1 MATNRR
7 IDIEMRVLAN
17 TEQAKKQFENLQKS
31 LTTAAGRMDISAG
44 FGKNFMTEVHAAQ
57 NEVAKLQA
65 ALQSAYNVETG
76 KLDFTKFQSSMKSLG
91 LDAEHVADT
100 LRSMGPAGLNALKQL
115 TIGVQSAEIPVKKLN
130 TWVEKLATTLR
141 NTIRWQISATALNT
155 FVGAV
160 QTAYGYAQDL
170 NSSLNDIRIVTGYSS
185 EKMAE
190 FAENANKAA
199 KSLSASTLAYTDA
212 ALIFYQQGLS
222 DKEVLER
229 TNATIK
235 MSNVTGEQAEQVS
248 SYMTAIW
255 NNFADGSRTLEYY
268 ADVITELGARTAAS
282 SEEIAHSME
291 KFAAVGETVGLSYEY
306 AAAAVTTVIDKTRL
320 SADVVGTSFKTLFA
334 RLEGLSLGETLD
346 DGTTLTK
353 YSKALATVGVNI
365 KDQTGQL
372 KEMDQILD
380 ELGAKWEMLS
390 SDQQVA
396 LAQTVGGVRQ
406 YTQLISLMENYDT
419 FKENVNAARDSEG
432 TLNKQQRI
440 FEESWEGA
448 SKRLRASWEAIYSDI
463 IEDDFFIELTD
474 SATKFLDVLDK
485 VFDNMG
491 GLKGLLTQL
500 LPIVTTIF
508 NKQIT
513 NGLKSFGHNMASF
526 APGFKQKKQTEQ
538 QDMVASLFQGRLSKE
553 QQLELRYTEI
563 IRDNVNEL
571 DEIEKDRLF
580 NLKEILKVQQQVGDE
595 ISRENQLRNGERP
608 TVRADSATGLT
619 RANELVHSISGSL
632 ILDGGSDDSRRS
644 ADTLTG
650 LKVAQRYADTSQY
663 TPEDFYKGLSYI
675 NQHETL
681 GPAFRDQ
688 RVLVN
693 ETLAMT
699 NRLLQE
705 RQGNINR
712 EIDVSDIDAQLEEL
726 QENFGQVI
734 EELLIAQARET
745 QERLSQEFNQAWMDA
760 PGSNDI
766 DFRDNYELYEEMRQR
781 AVDGVYET
789 LDEASTQRADA
800 FDVDREIRARNKQSV
815 NPQEALN
822 PELHIGNYA
831 ERMVGLANDLMYAS
845 AASNI
850 LTNAISQLGDD
861 SISTEDKIGIF
872 SQSLM
877 SLGVQLGGFLQTD
890 LGKGIAKSLKL
901 DELVGGIKNK
911 ITTLMGS
918 SGMLGS
924 VLSAV
929 PYVAIAAAVAKVGY
943 DIIHSVIDT
952 QLANEQ
958 RKYSEGLQKTA
969 EWRQENAALIE
980 AIDNYHKL
988 REEVDETG
996 EYSLEFKDHILD
1008 TAEALGIEN
1017 AALLAQADAYDLL
1030 KSKIEDAEGALEEE
1044 ARANSKRDFANF
1056 QGLAEIG
1063 TSRAH
1068 LGENILR
1075 FFTAAPAFSS
1085 GALLNADTMS
1095 GGFYAGDEGTF
1106 LNAVR
1111 DLGIEN
1117 GISTSGNTLTYDFSA
1132 MSQADQVKF
1141 AEFLAD
1147 VQNNPGA
1154 YGLGENS
1161 EFLKNISAISEDMET
1176 VASQLS
1182 DSLDYLVTASAREQ
1196 GVEIRDRNNSDDS
1209 IFGYNADLEELK
1221 LALKEEYGLSEED
1234 AYTSASQALNE
1245 LYSGTVAAQSAV
1257 LKEYAEATGQDLN
1270 DVVASLEGY
1279 SEDDLA
1285 NIITAMGAN
1294 AAATHA
1300 ILENITDTTDQL
1312 EYINALV
1319 GQLDVTTLITSLD
1332 SIYEFIEKLTSGD
1345 TVKSEDLETLASQM
1359 GFNSVEQFLEAFS
1372 GSFTKVANDKY
1383 IFTGIAEDFTRGFED
1398 YTSRQLNDYMNSGIS
1413 YSELIDQ
1420 IGDGKTFEE
1429 WNEEWTAAGNNAT
1442 LDQNV
1447 LSALDILDPAE
1458 LNMQGYQLDE
1468 ETFINHLAE
1477 LMSVEREDAQ
1487 AAYDELIRNGTLTAS
1502 EEGVFI
1508 DYDNIAVAQ
1517 QQYNSDLE
1525 ANQAAALTASEKVQ
1539 ALSTFEGLEDEAARW
1554 ESGDRTAFEEQLVTE
1569 YTSLEELQDL
1579 YEEGYI
1585 SAEKYHKSLGATA
1598 LQEAENLD
1606 IDSKKLAE
1614 HANFLA
1620 ENNQYLQDNLQSSYD
1635 VALANERVNK
1645 ALEDLY
1651 ANMENY
1657 TSILNE
1663 GRVDSEEYQQTVS
1676 ALSDDL
1682 QNMFNYD
1689 EAVSEDFILEHLTEI
1704 QAAADG
1710 DISAVNSLQ
1719 IAFAQMRVSEEDAA
1733 LGMSDIWNEI
1743 EAMDWDNLEI
1753 GVTMDTAPAIQS
1765 LAELMI
1771 QAGMSA
1777 DAIQDTLNSLG
1788 WEAELVTETVNGKT
1802 IVTGVVSKNSHYI
1815 GSNRRGLNT
1824 DTKKGKSSGKTSK
1837 KDEKEFKDE
1846 FERYYKITRQIK
1858 DQQDATERLNKAKER
1873 AFGKAKLE
1881 YLDQEADSMQR
1892 EIDLQKE
1899 YLDEIRGYYASDKGN
1914 LEAFGATFDENGVLT
1929 NYEQLI
1935 NAELA
1940 RYNQAVEAYNANQ
1953 DEAAFESAEKRFNYF
1968 KEVLKQYDET
1978 NQLYQEQLDN
1988 LTDMQNKWYD
1998 MALQKTQLKV
2008 EMEIDIDER
2017 DLELLEYALDRI
2029 EKKAFATAEA
2039 MAKITQSVGDTLDKQ
2054 KIYENALEEI
2064 LSRHGINSIES
2075 ANNLSDEEIANLGF
2089 TQEEIDALVEYNSN
2103 LLDTQKEM
2111 DKLQDEILNGPLKAF
2126 KEWNEEFDYQE
2137 DKIQRNIDL
2146 LNQYR
2151 NIADLI
2157 FTNSSA
2163 VGQEYIMSLMTN
2175 TYDSMVLGVDAA
2187 RLELEAN
2194 QSALEKARQS
2204 YEEAVANGA
2213 GEETLNTLNKNLRE
2227 MEKAVADSE
2236 DDMLKKTEEA
2246 LKQAEELLRQTIE
2259 NAKNDFKELT
2269 SITDWDM
2276 TQFDRLKSL
2285 DDEYLDDYQKIYE
2298 FAKLTRDINNS
2309 IDDTDTIR
2317 GKERLKEITQEIAD
2331 IEAEGREVS
2340 QYEVDALR
2348 AKYELRLAEIAL
2360 EDAQN
2365 AKSTVRMNRDNEGN
2379 WSYVYTADDDNVDK
2393 ARQNY
2398 EDKLYEYQKLNSEF
2412 IKNQQQNFLKL
2423 EQEYTDAMQKIAE
2436 DSSLSKEDKEA
2447 RLQETQAYYQRMAE
2461 IMSDQLGIALNKN
2474 SELYNKDWLDYSKNT
2489 GYKISMEEEY
2499 QTKLDD
2505 TYTGHLQPNIDSATQ
2520 LLAQFTESATGDGG
2534 YLPTIINALDDFEV
2548 RQDEVLQAAGTSLM
2562 TYADDMQRTA
2572 EDIETTMDDAAAGLV
2587 EDFDTIMEKMSE
2599 INVASFDGLRNSIT
2613 DAISSVN
2620 DLVAAYERLSSA
2632 ASAAQDSS
2640 IAAGD
2645 SAMRSFPGGGGGNG
2659 GGAGGGVSSTLA
2671 NNPASSSGSTRSG
2684 ATLSEFLW
2692 HFYRIRNV
2700 PQGSGMWAAIKQELV
2715 REASSDLVS
2724 DRNFVDFVRAI
2735 ASPNNNYGS
2744 ADEINNLIRNSSF
2757 GASSIR
2763 IFREWAKQKFSNIYS
2778 NYSFDTGGYTGAWGT
2793 EGRLAF
2799 LHQKELVLN
2808 AEDTEN
2814 MLNIVQMVRN
2824 ITSAI
2829 DTRASLASVASIGND
2844 AFGRVNTGV
2853 QTLDQNVHI
2862 EANFP
2867 NVTDHNEIELAL
2879 SNLVNQAAQYAN
2891 RKN

>member
-1 MATNRR
+1 
-7 IDIEMRVLAN
+7 
-17 TEQAKKQFENLQKS
+17 
-31 LTTAAGRMDISAG
+31 
-44 FGKNFMTEVHAAQ
+44 
-57 NEVAKLQA
+57 
-65 ALQSAYNVETG
+65 
-76 KLDFTKFQSSMKSLG
+76 
-91 LDAEHVADT
+91 
-100 LRSMGPAGLNALKQL
+100 
-115 TIGVQSAEIPVKKLN
+115 
-130 TWVEKLATTLR
+130 
-141 NTIRWQISATALNT
+141 
-155 FVGAV
+155 
-160 QTAYGYAQDL
+160 
-170 NSSLNDIRIVTGYSS
+170 
-185 EKMAE
+185 
-190 FAENANKAA
+190 
-199 KSLSASTLAYTDA
+199 
-212 ALIFYQQGLS
+212 
-222 DKEVLER
+222 
-229 TNATIK
+229 
-235 MSNVTGEQAEQVS
+235 
-248 SYMTAIW
+248 
-255 NNFADGSRTLEYY
+255 
-268 ADVITELGARTAAS
+268 
-282 SEEIAHSME
+282 
-291 KFAAVGETVGLSYEY
+291 
-306 AAAAVTTVIDKTRL
+306 
-320 SADVVGTSFKTLFA
+320 
-334 RLEGLSLGETLD
+334 
-346 DGTTLTK
+346 
-353 YSKALATVGVNI
+353 
-365 KDQTGQL
+365 
-372 KEMDQILD
+372 
-380 ELGAKWEMLS
+380 
-390 SDQQVA
+390 
-396 LAQTVGGVRQ
+396 
-406 YTQLISLMENYDT
+406 
-419 FKENVNAARDSEG
+419 
-432 TLNKQQRI
+432 
-440 FEESWEGA
+440 
-448 SKRLRASWEAIYSDI
+448 
-463 IEDDFFIELTD
+463 
-474 SATKFLDVLDK
+474 
-485 VFDNMG
+485 
-491 GLKGLLTQL
+491 
-500 LPIVTTIF
+500 
-508 NKQIT
+508 
-513 NGLKSFGHNMASF
+513 
-526 APGFKQKKQTEQ
+526 
-538 QDMVASLFQGRLSKE
+538 
-553 QQLELRYTEI
+553 
-563 IRDNVNEL
+563 
-571 DEIEKDRLF
+571 
-580 NLKEILKVQQQVGDE
+580 
-595 ISRENQLRNGERP
+595 
-608 TVRADSATGLT
+608 
-619 RANELVHSISGSL
+619 
-632 ILDGGSDDSRRS
+632 
-644 ADTLTG
+644 
-650 LKVAQRYADTSQY
+650 
-663 TPEDFYKGLSYI
+663 
-675 NQHETL
+675 
-681 GPAFRDQ
+681 
-688 RVLVN
+688 
-693 ETLAMT
+693 MT

-831 ERMVGLANDLMYAS
+831 EQMVGLANGLMYAS

-877 SLGVQLGGFLQTD
+877 SLGMQLGGFLQTD
-890 LGKGIAKSLKL
+890 LGKGIAKSLKV
-901 DELVGGIKNK
+901 DKLVGGIKNK

-918 SGMLGS
+918 GGMLGS
-924 VLSAV
+924 VLSTV

-1030 KSKIEDAEGALEEE
+1030 KSKIEDVEGALEEE

-1075 FFTAAPAFSS
+1075 FFTAAPAA
-1085 GALLNADTMS
+1085 ALMRGGNPYLNADTMS
-1095 GGFYAGDEGTF
+1095 GGFSAGDEGTF
-1106 LNAVR
+1106 LQAVR

-1117 GISTSGNTLTYDFSA
+1117 GISTSGNTLTYDFSV

-1141 AEFLAD
+1141 AESLAD
-1147 VQNNPGA
+1147 VQNNAGA

-1182 DSLDYLVTASAREQ
+1182 DSLDYLVVASAREQ
-1196 GVEIRDRNNSDDS
+1196 GVDIRDNNKSEDN
-1209 IFGYNADLEELK
+1209 IFDYNTDLEELS

-1234 AYTSASQALNE
+1234 AYKYASQALNE
-1245 LYSGTVAAQSAV
+1245 LYSGIVAAQSAV

-1285 NIITAMGAN
+1285 SIITAMGAN

-1300 ILENITDTTDQL
+1300 ILENIEGTTEQL
-1312 EYINALV
+1312 EYINALTNS
-1319 GQLDVTTLITSLD
+1319 LDVSTLITSLD
-1332 SIYEFIEKLTSGD
+1332 AIYEFIEKLTSGD
-1345 TVKSEDLETLASQM
+1345 TVKGEDLETLASEM
-1359 GFNSVEQFLEAFS
+1359 GFNSVEEFLEAFS

-1383 IFTGIAEDFTRGFED
+1383 IFTGIAEDFTRSFED
-1398 YTSRQLNDYMNSGIS
+1398 YTSRQLNDYMNSDIS
-1413 YSELIDQ
+1413 YSDLIDQ
-1420 IGDGKTFEE
+1420 IGDGKTYEE
-1429 WNEEWTAAGNNAT
+1429 WNQEWETAGSNAT

-1539 ALSTFEGLEDEAARW
+1539 ALSTFQGLEDEAARW

-1606 IDSKKLAE
+1606 IDSKELAE

-2587 EDFDTIMEKMSE
+2587 EDFDTIMAKMSE
-2599 INVASFDGLRNSIT
+2599 INAASFDGLRNSIT

-2620 DLVAAYERLSSA
+2620 DLVAAYERLSNA
-2632 ASAAQDSS
+2632 ASAAQNSS
-2640 IAAGD
+2640 V
-2645 SAMRSFPGGGGGNG
+2645 SASGGGMRDFSSD
-2659 GGAGGGVSSTLA
+2659 GAGG
-2671 NNPASSSGSTRSG
+2671 RSG
-2684 ATLSEFLW
+2684 GSGLSGIISSNTGNNGDNNRTSNQKAADFLW
-2692 HFYRIRNV
+2692 YFYTKKDT
-2700 PQGSGMWAAIKQELV
+2700 PYGSGMWEGIKQQMYTLS
-2715 REASSDLVS
+2715 RDTNDLIGYLS
-2724 DRNFVDFVRAI
+2724 NPRNNIQSAETIQQYIER
-2735 ASPNNNYGS
+2735 NRLNLGS
-2744 ADEINNLIRNSSF
+2744 FRN
-2757 GASSIR
+2757 
-2763 IFREWAKQKFSNIYS
+2763 WAKQNFAQVYAANA
-2778 NYSFDTGGYTGAWGT
+2778 FDTGGYTGVWGT

-2814 MLNIVQMVRN
+2814 MLNIVKMVRD

-2844 AFGRVNTGV
+2844 AFGRVNTGAK
-2853 QTLDQNVHI
+2853 TLDQNVHI

-2879 SNLVNQAAQYAN
+2879 SNLVNQSSQYAN

>member
-1 MATNRR
+1 MAQNKR

-17 TEQAKKQFENLQKS
+17 TEQAKKQFENLQRS
-31 LTTAAGRMDISAG
+31 LTTAAGKMDLSAG
-44 FGKNFMTEVHAAQ
+44 FGKNFMNDIHAAQ
-57 NEVAKLQA
+57 NEVAKLQS
-65 ALQSAYNVETG
+65 ALQSAYNTETG
-76 KLDFTKFQSSMKSLG
+76 KLDFTKLQSSMKSLG
-91 LDAEHVADT
+91 LDTEHVADT
-100 LRSMGPAGLNALKQL
+100 LRSMGPAGLEALKQL
-115 TIGVQSAEIPVKKLN
+115 TIGVQGAEIPVKKLN
-130 TWVEKLATTLR
+130 AWFEKLATTLR

-155 FVGAV
+155 FIGAI

-170 NSSLNDIRIVTGYSS
+170 NSSLNDIRIVTGYSA
-185 EKMAE
+185 EKMSE

-255 NNFADGSRTLEYY
+255 NNFADGSQTLEYY

-334 RLEGLSLGETLD
+334 RLEGLSLGETLE

-365 KDQTGQL
+365 KDQAGQL
-372 KEMDQILD
+372 KQMDEILD

-406 YTQLISLMENYDT
+406 YTQLISLMENYDA
-419 FKENVNAARDSEG
+419 FKENVEAARDSEG
-432 TLNKQQRI
+432 TLNRQQRI

-448 SKRLRASWEAIYSDI
+448 SKRLKASWEAIYSDI

-474 SATKFLDVLDK
+474 TASKFLDAIDKILDR
-485 VFDNMG
+485 MG

-500 LPIVTTIF
+500 APIVTTVF

-513 NGLKSFGHNMASF
+513 NGIKSFGSNVASF
-526 APGFKQKKQTEQ
+526 APGYKQKKETER
-538 QDMVASLFQGRLSKE
+538 QDMVANLFQGRLSKE
-553 QQLELRYTEI
+553 QQIELRYTEI
-563 IRDNVNEL
+563 IRDNIDQL
-571 DEIEKDRLF
+571 DDLEKDRLF
-580 NLKEILKVQQQVGDE
+580 NLKEILKVQQQIGDE
-595 ISRENQLRNGERP
+595 IDRETKVRNGEK
-608 TVRADSATGLT
+608 TMSANDLARAQQISQNAT
-619 RANELVHSISGSL
+619 SSL
-632 ILDGGSDDSRRS
+632 ILNGGSDASKKS
-644 ADTLTG
+644 FNKLTG
-650 LKVAQRYADTSQY
+650 LKVAQGLSDVSAY
-663 TPEDFYKGLSYI
+663 TPQEFYTGMSYLS
-675 NQHETL
+675 QHKTL
-681 GPAFRDQ
+681 GTAFNGHTA
-688 RVLVN
+688 LVD
-693 ETLAMT
+693 ETMT
-699 NRLLQE
+699 KMDELLKK
-705 RQGNINR
+705 R
-712 EIDVSDIDAQLEEL
+712 EADIEKEVDVTELDRELEEL
-726 QENFGQVI
+726 QAKFGEEVEN
-734 EELLIAQARET
+734 LLEIQARGIYKK
-745 QERLSQEFNQAWMDA
+745 LSQEYNQNWIEA

-766 DFRDNYELYEEMRQR
+766 KIDSEFYKEMRDKAVTGVHNAMEEATTER
-781 AVDGVYET
+781 ANSYKIFEEIAEENRNSENPKRDLNNET
-789 LDEASTQRADA
+789 RSTQD
-800 FDVDREIRARNKQSV
+800 
-815 NPQEALN
+815 
-822 PELHIGNYA
+822 YA
-831 ERMVGLANDLMYAS
+831 TKMVGLAQSFAYAS
-845 AASNI
+845 AASDI
-850 LTNAISQLGDD
+850 LSNAISQLGDD
-861 SISTEDKIGIF
+861 SVSAEDKIAILGQTF
-872 SQSLM
+872 VSSLM
-877 SLGVQLGGFLQTD
+877 QVGSFLQTD
-890 LGKGIAKSLKL
+890 LGKQLAKSIKL
-901 DELVGGIKNK
+901 DTFAESMKGK
-911 ITTLMGS
+911 IAGLMGN

-929 PYVAIAAAVAKVGY
+929 PYVAIAAAVAKVAY
-943 DIIHSVIDT
+943 DIIRTVVDT
-952 QLANEQ
+952 KLKNEQ
-958 RKYSEGLQKTA
+958 QKYAQGLEDTA
-969 EWRQENAALIE
+969 QWRQENEALIE
-980 AIDNYHKL
+980 AIDNYHRL

-996 EYSLEFKDHILD
+996 EYTLEFKDHILE

-1017 AALLAQADAYDLL
+1017 AALLAQAGAYDLL
-1030 KSKIEDAEGALEEE
+1030 KSKIEDTEGALEEE
-1044 ARANSKRDFANF
+1044 GRANSERDFANF
-1056 QGLAEIG
+1056 QGLTALGTQRANLTEDLLYVASIG
-1063 TSRAH
+1063 GLLSQAVTGRRAFESNS
-1068 LGENILR
+1068 L
-1075 FFTAAPAFSS
+1075 
-1085 GALLNADTMS
+1085 S
-1095 GGFYAGDEGTF
+1095 GGYTSNDEGTF
-1106 LNAVR
+1106 LKALGE
-1111 DLGIEN
+1111 LGIEN
-1117 GISTSGNTLTYDFSA
+1117 GLQIDTNSFSYDFEQ
-1132 MSQADQVKF
+1132 MSDADQVKF
-1141 AEFLAD
+1141 AQFLAD
-1147 VQNNPGA
+1147 VQNNAGA

-1161 EFLKNISAISEDMET
+1161 EFLQGISTISEDMET
-1176 VASQLS
+1176 VASQLK
-1182 DSLDYLVTASAREQ
+1182 DSLDYLVVASAREQ
-1196 GVEIRDRNNSDDS
+1196 GAGLREGKNDS
-1209 IFGYNADLEELK
+1209 IFSYNTDLEKLS
-1221 LALKEEYGLSEED
+1221 LALQEEYGLTEEE
-1234 AYTSASQALNE
+1234 AYKYASQALNE

-1257 LKEYAEATGQDLN
+1257 LKEYAELTGQDLN

-1285 NIITAMGAN
+1285 SIITAMGAN

-1300 ILENITDTTDQL
+1300 ILENVEGTTEQL
-1312 EYINALV
+1312 EYINALTDS
-1319 GQLDVTTLITSLD
+1319 LDVSTLIASLD
-1332 SIYEFIEKLTSGD
+1332 AIYEFIEKLKTGD
-1345 TVKSEDLETLASQM
+1345 TVKGEDLLTLASEM
-1359 GFNSVEQFLEAFS
+1359 GFNSVEEFLAAF
-1372 GSFTKVANDKY
+1372 GDSFTKVANDKY
-1383 IFTGIAEDFTRGFED
+1383 IFTGVAEDFRRGFED
-1398 YTSRQLNDYMNSGIS
+1398 YTTRQLTDFMNSDMS
-1413 YSELIDQ
+1413 YSDLLEQVGEGKTLEEWDDDAEASQEIIDYNQ
-1420 IGDGKTFEE
+1420 GMIDALNALEDKVENSEFGAEYQTSGEDAFIDRLGEVLGLSDAEAQTTYAGLVESGAITQSGDGTIAFTDDFDSAREQF
-1429 WNEEWTAAGNNAT
+1429 NEALSDEQAT
-1442 LDQNV
+1442 
-1447 LSALDILDPAE
+1447 
-1458 LNMQGYQLDE
+1458 
-1468 ETFINHLAE
+1468 
-1477 LMSVEREDAQ
+1477 
-1487 AAYDELIRNGTLTAS
+1487 
-1502 EEGVFI
+1502 
-1508 DYDNIAVAQ
+1508 Q
-1517 QQYNSDLE
+1517 QSIQ
-1525 ANQAAALTASEKVQ
+1525 EKIQ
-1539 ALSTFEGLEDEAARW
+1539 ALSTFENLAEEAARW

-1606 IDSKKLAE
+1606 IDSKELAE

-1824 DTKKGKSSGKTSK
+1824 DAKKGKSSGKTSK
-1837 KDEKEFKDE
+1837 KDEKDFKDE

-1935 NAELA
+1935 NSELA

-1968 KEVLKQYDET
+1968 KDVLKQYDET

-2008 EMEIDIDER
+2008 EMEIAIDDR

-2039 MAKITQSVGDTLDKQ
+2039 LAKITQSVGDTLDKQ
-2054 KIYENALEEI
+2054 KIYQDALEEI
-2064 LSRHGINSIES
+2064 LSRHGINGIDAVNS
-2075 ANNLSDEEIANLGF
+2075 LSDEQIANLGF
-2089 TQEEIDALVEYNSN
+2089 TQDEIDAIIEYNSN

-2146 LNQYR
+2146 LNQYK

-2157 FTNSSA
+2157 YSNSSA

-2187 RLELEAN
+2187 RLELKAN
-2194 QSALEKARQS
+2194 QEALEKAKQS
-2204 YEEAVANGA
+2204 YEEAIANGA
-2213 GEETLNTLNKNLRE
+2213 GEETLNTLKKNLRE
-2227 MEKAVADSE
+2227 MEKAVEDSE

-2246 LKQAEELLRQTIE
+2246 LKQAEELFKTMIE
-2259 NAKNDFKELT
+2259 NAKNSFKELT
-2269 SITDWDM
+2269 SVTDWDM

-2285 DDEYLDDYQKIYE
+2285 DDEYLDDYAKIYE

-2317 GKERLKEITQEIAD
+2317 GKERLREITQEIAD
-2331 IEAEGREVS
+2331 IEAQGREVS

-2365 AKSTVRMNRDNEGN
+2365 AKSVVRMNRDNEGN
-2379 WSYVYTADDDNVDK
+2379 WSYVYTADEDNVDK

-2412 IKNQQQNFLKL
+2412 IKNQQENFLKL

-2436 DSSLSKEDKEA
+2436 DSSLSREDKEA

-2474 SELYNKDWLDYSKNT
+2474 SELYNKDWLDYSQHT

-2520 LLAQFTESATGDGG
+2520 LLAQFTEAAIGEGG
-2534 YLPTIINALDDFEV
+2534 FYPSIIGALDEFAD

-2562 TYADDMQRTA
+2562 DYADDMQRTA
-2572 EDIETTMDDAAAGLV
+2572 EDIETTMDDAAAGMA
-2587 EDFDTIMEKMSE
+2587 EDFDTIMEKMAE
-2599 INVASFDGLRNSIT
+2599 INAASFDGLRNSIT
-2613 DAISSVN
+2613 DAIGSIN
-2620 DLVAAYERLSSA
+2620 DLVAAYERLSNA

-2640 IAAGD
+2640 IGGVGGGLQD
-2645 SAMRSFPGGGGGNG
+2645 FLGSGGNKDGSGPGGTTTTAGNG
-2659 GGAGGGVSSTLA
+2659 NKGFTEDEYTKFAKFLYAMFS
-2671 NNPASSSGSTRSG
+2671 NRKNPSG
-2684 ATLSEFLW
+2684 AADWNSVLTALGGSSNAKAKHLYKFLMANPGDNNIPGYKQLAQNLKQYFGDKPGVIEEFRHL
-2692 HFYRIRNV
+2692 F
-2700 PQGSGMWAAIKQELV
+2700 
-2715 REASSDLVS
+2715 ASINS
-2724 DRNFVDFVRAI
+2724 
-2735 ASPNNNYGS
+2735 ASPYL
-2744 ADEINNLIRNSSF
+2744 AR
-2757 GASSIR
+2757 
-2763 IFREWAKQKFSNIYS
+2763 
-2778 NYSFDTGGYTGAWGT
+2778 YSFDTGGYTGAWGT

-2808 AEDTEN
+2808 AGDTEN
-2814 MLNIVQMVRN
+2814 MLNIIQMVRD

-2829 DTRASLASVASIGND
+2829 DTRASLASVANINNGMYGSVG
-2844 AFGRVNTGV
+2844 AGA
-2853 QTLDQNVHI
+2853 QALDQNVHI

-2867 NVTDHNEIELAL
+2867 NVTDHNEIEMAL

-2891 RKN
+2891 RKS